1 MEPEDGAQCQHQRG
15 CDIGSPYAEKPICRT
30 WSQSSPGAAAGN
42 EHYRLEIVRS
52 TIVFL
57 GPKCGGT
64 RASGIDVSGAPIEAD
79 AVVIAMGPWSML
91 AASWVHLP
99 QLSRGER
106 CGCDRRGLPAGGREH
121 PCHRLLRSESAPA
134 RPCHCHAGAER
145 DRSAV
150 SERLSP
156 ELRTETSVL
165 PPRHLR
171 RPAAAKCR
179 GARASTSPPAI
190 ASGVSST
197 RRQQVKPWPS

>member
-1 MEPEDGAQCQHQRG
+1 VGASAPALRHRHRC
-15 CDIGSPYAEKPICRT
+15 
-30 WSQSSPGAAAGN
+30 PGG
-42 EHYRLEIVRS
+42 RS
-52 TIVFL
+52 LSRI
-57 GPKCGGT
+57 
-64 RASGIDVSGAPIEAD
+64 
-79 AVVIAMGPWSML
+79 
-91 AASWVHLP
+91 
-99 QLSRGER
+99 SRGER

-145 DRSAV
+145 DRSAI

-190 ASGVSST
+190 ASGASST
-197 RRQQVKPWPS
+197 AGVISGRGWSREFDDPIGLPDGGKLRTLRDAATHGTGLPKKEAALPEWQARDRGAHTRRRSRRPDDVRKDRRRESAEPPRRTGI